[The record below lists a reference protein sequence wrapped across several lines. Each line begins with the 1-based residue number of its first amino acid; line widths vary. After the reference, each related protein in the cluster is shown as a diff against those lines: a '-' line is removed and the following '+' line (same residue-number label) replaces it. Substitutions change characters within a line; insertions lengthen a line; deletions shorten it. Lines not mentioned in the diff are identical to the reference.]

1 MESWFSVNLTYLS
14 FIINMAS
21 VGYCIFTDN
30 TDAALAGLLM
40 NYAVNLSS
48 DIISVTNNIAIFQ
61 AKVIS
66 LERIYSVT
74 KIEPE

>member
-48 DIISVTNNIAIFQ
+48 DIISVTNNVAIFQ

>member
-48 DIISVTNNIAIFQ
+48 DIISVTNNFAIFQ

-66 LERIYSVT
+66 L
-74 KIEPE
+74 